1 MNVVSFINQKGG
13 TGKTTTCMNVG
24 ACLSSRGYK
33 VLLIDTDPQGSL
45 TTSAGID
52 TDDRPTLYEVLK
64 GSADVNGVICVH
76 NDYFVLPTDLRQ
88 SGAEMELVKEVGAE
102 QLMRTNVIRRLKTD
116 FDFILIDCPPT
127 LSLFTV
133 MALAAS
139 SGIVIPLQAQFLPF
153 KGIVQLQNTVRL
165 VQERI
170 NPDLAVLGY
179 VFTQYDGR
187 KNLDRQVYNKVDAEN
202 PGKVFSTTISVNV
215 ALAEAPAF
223 GQDIFEYDPKSK
235 GARQYD
241 ALTTEFL
248 ERIRSNG

>member
-24 ACLSSRGYK
+24 ACLASRGYK

-45 TTSAGID
+45 TTSAGIS

-64 GSADVNGVICVH
+64 GSVDVNGVICVH

-88 SGAEMELVKEVGAE
+88 SGAEMELIKEVGAE
-102 QLMRTNVIRRLKTD
+102 QLMKTNVIRKIRAD

-139 SGIVIPLQAQFLPF
+139 NGVVIPLQAQFLPF
-153 KGIVQLQNTVRL
+153 NGIVQLQNTVRL
-165 VQERI
+165 VKERI
-170 NPDLAVLGY
+170 NPALEVTGY

-187 KNLDRQVYNKVDAEN
+187 KNLDRQVHDRVVAEH
-202 PGKVFSTTISVNV
+202 PGKVFETTISTGV